1 MTEQD
6 NTKMNAWL
14 RGQVERNNQAGRPVT
29 VGGAPTPAP
38 VAVEAAPAAPPRSNA
53 GAGTG
58 APPAMTPPD
67 ATQAVNDAL
76 RALKYGRRPPEIWR
90 VTNG

>member
-29 VGGAPTPAP
+29 VGGAPMPAP
-38 VAVEAAPAAPPRSNA
+38 VEPTAPPTPGRTNA

-58 APPAMTPPD
+58 AIPTTPVD
-67 ATQAVNDAL
+67 GNQAVNDIIRSA
-76 RALKYGRRPPEIWR
+76 KYGRRPPEIWR
-90 VTNG
+90 IK